1 MIYQGSKGS
10 INGFYKGKLIVSR
23 PLTEKLTYKEYKVQA
38 DRTIIE
44 GLREGYD
51 IEFIKKSA
59 RRLLKLTRYENM
71 INEPTK
77 EDLNLILL
85 SLFML
90 IKFREVE
97 EDGEREGILV
107 CGRKKPKKI
116 RKKELF

>member
-1 MIYQGSKGS
+1 
-10 INGFYKGKLIVSR
+10 
-23 PLTEKLTYKEYKVQA
+23 
-38 DRTIIE
+38 
-44 GLREGYD
+44 
-51 IEFIKKSA
+51 
-59 RRLLKLTRYENM
+59 M